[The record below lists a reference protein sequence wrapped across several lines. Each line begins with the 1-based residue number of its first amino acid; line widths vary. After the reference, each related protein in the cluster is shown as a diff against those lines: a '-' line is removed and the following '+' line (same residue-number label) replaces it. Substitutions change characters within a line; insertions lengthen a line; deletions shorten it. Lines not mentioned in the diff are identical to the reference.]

1 MNIKI
6 RNKIIYGI
14 LIILWVAIGIMIGA
28 AKVPE
33 WQFWIAICALFA
45 TNNTIKLF
53 NLDLFEPFRGKYH
66 IPQICSI
73 LGILLLFVY
82 MATHIVYFAI
92 ASILIG
98 FFGLGCM
105 DKEKY
110 IK

>member
-6 RNKIIYGI
+6 RNKIIYSLLIVIWEALGI
-14 LIILWVAIGIMIGA
+14 IIGA
-28 AKVPE
+28 AKISQ
-33 WQFWIAICALFA
+33 WQFWITICVIFA
-45 TNNTIKLF
+45 FNNAVKLF
-53 NLDLFEPFRGKYH
+53 NIDLFKPFRGKYH
-66 IPQICSI
+66 IHQICPI
-73 LGILLLFVY
+73 LGILLLIVY

-98 FFGLGCM
+98 FFGLECM